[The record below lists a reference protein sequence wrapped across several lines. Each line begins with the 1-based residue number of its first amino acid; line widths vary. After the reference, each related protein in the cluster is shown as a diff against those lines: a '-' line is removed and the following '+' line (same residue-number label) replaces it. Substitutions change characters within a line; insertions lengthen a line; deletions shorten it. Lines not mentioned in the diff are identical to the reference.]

1 MNEEELL
8 REARI
13 RSVAEPEELT
23 FGELAGE
30 LELGA
35 ERERRFLQALALV
48 AYRHA
53 VLTARALAGQ
63 SLPPVGE
70 AFPFWTEEELRQ
82 YALSRLA
89 KHKCPRYF
97 SFVKEFPM
105 NAAGKI
111 LKYKMRED
119 ATRELGLDD
128 AAGIDTAKTA
138 EQIR

>member
-13 RSVAEPEELT
+13 RSVAEPEKLT

-70 AFPFWTEEELRQ
+70 AFPFWTEEELLAARAEH
-82 YALSRLA
+82 YRSMMERLA
-89 KHKCPRYF
+89 GRWRGKTSYKKSSGKREKGERKD
-97 SFVKEFPM
+97 VKNQSM
-105 NAAGKI
+105 TKG
-111 LKYKMRED
+111 RS
-119 ATRELGLDD
+119 
-128 AAGIDTAKTA
+128 
-138 EQIR
+138 

>member
-70 AFPFWTEEELRQ
+70 AFPFWTEEELLAARAEH
-82 YALSRLA
+82 YRSMMERLA
-89 KHKCPRYF
+89 GRWRG
-97 SFVKEFPM
+97 KERD
-105 NAAGKI
+105 NGQGKDGCRGGSAAQGAE
-111 LKYKMRED
+111 R
-119 ATRELGLDD
+119 
-128 AAGIDTAKTA
+128 KTQDG
-138 EQIR
+138 E

>member
-63 SLPPVGE
+63 SLPPVGDG
-70 AFPFWTEEELRQ
+70 
-82 YALSRLA
+82 ALPEHDGAPCRALA
-89 KHKCPRYF
+89 RK
-97 SFVKEFPM
+97 
-105 NAAGKI
+105 G
-111 LKYKMRED
+111 
-119 ATRELGLDD
+119 
-128 AAGIDTAKTA
+128 A
-138 EQIR
+138 EQWARKRRLPGRIGSSRG

>member
-70 AFPFWTEEELRQ
+70 AFPFWTEEELLAARADRG
-82 YALSRLA
+82 YLSVVVCFAAFLA
-89 KHKCPRYF
+89 NDLYGFINWRRM
-97 SFVKEFPM
+97 E
-105 NAAGKI
+105 
-111 LKYKMRED
+111 KMQTQ
-119 ATRELGLDD
+119 ACQKS
-128 AAGIDTAKTA
+128 A
-138 EQIR
+138 

>member
-53 VLTARALAGQ
+53 VLTARALARKG
-63 SLPPVGE
+63 
-70 AFPFWTEEELRQ
+70 
-82 YALSRLA
+82 
-89 KHKCPRYF
+89 
-97 SFVKEFPM
+97 
-105 NAAGKI
+105 
-111 LKYKMRED
+111 
-119 ATRELGLDD
+119 
-128 AAGIDTAKTA
+128 A
-138 EQIR
+138 EQWARKRRLPGRIGSSRG

>member
-48 AYRHA
+48 AYR
-53 VLTARALAGQ
+53 Q

-70 AFPFWTEEELRQ
+70 AFPFWTEEELLAARTEH
-82 YALSRLA
+82 YRSMMERLA
-89 KHKCPRYF
+89 GRWRG
-97 SFVKEFPM
+97 KER
-105 NAAGKI
+105 NNGQGKDGCRGGSAAQGAE
-111 LKYKMRED
+111 R
-119 ATRELGLDD
+119 
-128 AAGIDTAKTA
+128 KTQDG
-138 EQIR
+138 E

>member
-70 AFPFWTEEELRQ
+70 AFPFWTEEELLAARTEHYRSMMERLAGRWRGKERNNGQ
-82 YALSRLA
+82 GRLWTWLLGGAAIRLPLSRRA
-89 KHKCPRYF
+89 IHTSSSAAFPR
-97 SFVKEFPM
+97 V
-105 NAAGKI
+105 
-111 LKYKMRED
+111 
-119 ATRELGLDD
+119 
-128 AAGIDTAKTA
+128 
-138 EQIR
+138 

>member
-70 AFPFWTEEELRQ
+70 AFPFWTEEEL
-82 YALSRLA
+82 LA
-89 KHKCPRYF
+89 ARTERNNGQGKDGCRGG
-97 SFVKEFPM
+97 S
-105 NAAGKI
+105 AAQGAE
-111 LKYKMRED
+111 R
-119 ATRELGLDD
+119 
-128 AAGIDTAKTA
+128 KTQDG
-138 EQIR
+138 E